1 MRLLPARAEQAAC
14 GVRAGVDLSAR
25 ARNCHARRVASVS
38 AAPPTEAS
46 DLDTIYRG
54 DLRTARGRRNAWID
68 SLLIDHALLRLVWS
82 NAGTVIPG
90 RLYRSN
96 HPTPGRLAR
105 MVRRHGIRTVI
116 NLRGACG
123 NGSDAL
129 SREAA
134 RLLGVAFIDAP
145 ISSGHAPS
153 RERLLALIEALGS
166 AAGPL
171 LVHCKSGA
179 DRAGFA
185 ASVFCLLHGAPVAA
199 ALRQMS
205 WRYGHMRGSRAG
217 ILDAVVLAYAREGE
231 GRLDF
236 PAWVRTCYDP
246 AAISRGLRTSRVAR
260 FVNDRVLARE

>member
-1 MRLLPARAEQAAC
+1 
-14 GVRAGVDLSAR
+14 
-25 ARNCHARRVASVS
+25 
-38 AAPPTEAS
+38 
-46 DLDTIYRG
+46 
-54 DLRTARGRRNAWID
+54 
-68 SLLIDHALLRLVWS
+68 
-82 NAGTVIPG
+82 
-90 RLYRSN
+90 
-96 HPTPGRLAR
+96 

-116 NLRGACG
+116 NLRGQCG

-134 RLLGVAFIDAP
+134 RRLGVAFIDAP

-153 RERLLALIEALGS
+153 RERLLALIEALGG

-185 ASVFCLLHGAPVAA
+185 ASVFCLLQGVPVAA

-205 WRYGHMRGSRAG
+205 WRHGHLRQSRAG
-217 ILDAVVLAYAREGE
+217 ILDAVLVAYARDGE

-236 PAWVRTCYDP
+236 ATWVRRCYDP
-246 AAISRGLRTSRVAR
+246 GAISRALRTTRLAR
-260 FVNDRVLARE
+260 FINDRVLARE